1 MLRDLHQSPVYA
13 AVYRPTGARGRH
25 RASCY
30 DPCPQRVSRSLYAL
44 ADQVAFEVRPGIAR
58 FASEEKMMRADP
70 VQRLY
75 RSLEQNRAGGAG
87 DRKLAHEV
95 GEQIVSPDDRTSGA
109 QDTSIRNDVVLI
121 AQRTRRGEFDFD
133 LHVASRGRSFIAL
146 VGVAKVCLSLACL

>member
-1 MLRDLHQSPVYA
+1 MLRALHQSPVYA
-13 AVYRPTGARGRH
+13 AGYCPGGARGRH

-30 DPCPQRVSRSLYAL
+30 DQCPQRVSRSLYAL

-87 DRKLAHEV
+87 DRKLPPEI
-95 GEQIVSPDDRTSGA
+95 GEPIVLPEYRTS
-109 QDTSIRNDVVLI
+109 
-121 AQRTRRGEFDFD
+121 
-133 LHVASRGRSFIAL
+133 
-146 VGVAKVCLSLACL
+146 C